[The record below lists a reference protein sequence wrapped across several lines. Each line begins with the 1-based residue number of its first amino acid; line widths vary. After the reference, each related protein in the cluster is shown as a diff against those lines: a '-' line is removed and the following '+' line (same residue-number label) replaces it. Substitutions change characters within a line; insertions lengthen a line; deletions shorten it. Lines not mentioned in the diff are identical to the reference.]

1 MKPKSAVVRQVLLG
15 APAAGRSKILFDRPD
30 GDLAVCGN
38 PPAGVGR
45 HLPAETRGVGEVTV
59 EATEFGVLRLFQ
71 DGSAKSSGSLANCP
85 DLILGFYDLRQ
96 AHRRRAR
103 SRRCLRPAA
112 DVALERIGAKEG

>member
-71 DGSAKSSGSLANCP
+71 DGSAKSSRSLANCP
-85 DLILGFYDLRQ
+85 DLILGFSVLRQ
-96 AHRRRAR
+96 PHRRPAGRG
-103 SRRCLRPAA
+103 RRFAPLA
-112 DVALERIGAKEG
+112 